1 MVIDVLKSKKML
13 SIHLRNN
20 LIRYL
25 CSVILR
31 ADFKTIKIGLANEEL
46 YFRPFYIN
54 LETKTKLE
62 KKRLSNYSHEFGS
75 SVRG

>member
-13 SIHLRNN
+13 CIHLRNN

-46 YFRPFYIN
+46 NFRPFYLN
-54 LETKTKLE
+54 QNNVKG
-62 KKRLSNYSHEFGS
+62 KRLSNYSHESGS
-75 SVRG
+75 SARG

>member
-46 YFRPFYIN
+46 YFRPF
-54 LETKTKLE
+54 
-62 KKRLSNYSHEFGS
+62 
-75 SVRG
+75 